1 MITGRVTDAE
11 NKPVVEERVS
21 LQSVDENGAP
31 SRFGVLTSPNDQMY
45 QTDDR
50 GIYRIYGLAAGRYK
64 VSVGSDASEGILRG
78 RRRYQRAFYPD
89 ASDQSKAAI
98 VDLKEGGEA
107 NNIDIKLGSAGQTY
121 AVSGHVIDAESG
133 LPIATAGVTFRIV
146 RQEQGQPAPSLGV
159 QADDRGEFKF
169 DGFGPGHYSALT
181 TSEYYGG
188 NFYSDPVYFDVVDK
202 DVTGIELKAIPGL
215 SASGVVVADGMMT
228 KDLLALM
235 PGLRVSARVAAAS
248 NSQISG
254 GGNSVVAPD
263 GTFQVNGLRPGRVS
277 IDVYASTPTFTR
289 PSIAR
294 IEHDGIGI
302 SQGFDIQQSVS
313 GLRVVIN
320 YGTGAIRG
328 TVRLEGG
335 ASVADYRM
343 YVNCKRVGA
352 RDGTGAQV
360 DARGHFLIRNLATGN
375 YEVTLQ
381 LNSGPT
387 RPQRP
392 TPPQKQMVNVTNGTE
407 SEVTFA
413 VDLTPKQGGP

>member
-1 MITGRVTDAE
+1 
-11 NKPVVEERVS
+11 
-21 LQSVDENGAP
+21 
-31 SRFGVLTSPNDQMY
+31 
-45 QTDDR
+45 
-50 GIYRIYGLAAGRYK
+50 
-64 VSVGSDASEGILRG
+64 
-78 RRRYQRAFYPD
+78 
-89 ASDQSKAAI
+89 
-98 VDLKEGGEA
+98 
-107 NNIDIKLGSAGQTY
+107 
-121 AVSGHVIDAESG
+121 
-133 LPIATAGVTFRIV
+133 
-146 RQEQGQPAPSLGV
+146 
-159 QADDRGEFKF
+159 
-169 DGFGPGHYSALT
+169 
-181 TSEYYGG
+181 
-188 NFYSDPVYFDVVDK
+188 VVDK
-202 DVTGIELKAIPGL
+202 DITGIELKAIPGL

-248 NSQISG
+248 NNQISG

-263 GTFQVNGLRPGRVS
+263 GTFQVDGLRPGRVS

-302 SQGFDIQQSVS
+302 SQGFDSQQSVS

-320 YGTGAIRG
+320 YGTGAISG

-343 YVNCKRVGA
+343 YVNCKREGA

-360 DARGHFLIRNLATGN
+360 DARGHFQLKNLAPGT

-381 LNSGPT
+381 LNFGGPA

-392 TPPQKQMVNVTNGTE
+392 PPPQKQLVNVTNGSE
-407 SEVTFA
+407 SEATF
-413 VDLTPKQGGP
+413 VVNLTPKQGGP